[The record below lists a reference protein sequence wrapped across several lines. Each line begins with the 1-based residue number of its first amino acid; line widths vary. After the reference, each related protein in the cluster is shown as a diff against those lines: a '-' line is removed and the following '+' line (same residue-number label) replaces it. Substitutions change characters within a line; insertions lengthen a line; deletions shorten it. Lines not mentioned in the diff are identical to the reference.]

1 VKRATSERARTKTL
15 TTSNL
20 KLIVGLGNPG
30 TKYTETR
37 HNAGFLVVDELA
49 RRWGRTFKKGRNT
62 QVATNSVTLLKP
74 TTFMNRSGQAVQA
87 YQTKLSAKPDEILL
101 VHDDLDLPLGKL
113 RLKSGGGGAGGQRG
127 VKDTIERIGPDFS
140 RLKVGIGRPPQGW
153 TVERW
158 VLSAFEEEELPLV
171 TKVVQAAADAVE
183 RVLEQDLTLAMNQV
197 NRLDLREEEK
207 GERRKEKG
215 EET

>member
-1 VKRATSERARTKTL
+1 MKRATSERARTKTL

>member
-1 VKRATSERARTKTL
+1 MKRATPKKARTRTL

-49 RRWGRTFKKGRNT
+49 RRWGLTFKKGRNA
-62 QVATNSVTLLKP
+62 QVAANSVTLIKP

-101 VHDDLDLPLGKL
+101 IHDDLDLPLGKL

-158 VLSAFEEEELPLV
+158 VLSAFEEEETELAAS
-171 TKVVQAAADAVE
+171 VVQAAADAVE
-183 RVLEQDLTLAMNQV
+183 RVLEHDLTLVMNHV
-197 NRLDLREEEK
+197 NSLDFREDTENQPSNGEEESA
-207 GERRKEKG
+207 
-215 EET
+215 